1 MGSNNSKPSTTS
13 REPYRQAAAG
23 INARY
28 PDGLGHTR
36 TAAAIPGR
44 EDKAPEIVYLRQ
56 NDEGKYAY
64 DREYYDQM
72 EELAKKG
79 GAGVWDKK
87 PEGYRGIGNIDVRMR
102 EERERGGGGQCE
114 ERGDGRPRGQ
124 QGEESVPAGLREDM
138 GRKRVYAPAGI
149 GDKKGG
155 GGRRGHAPIGKV
167 HMDKERQAFVRRKN

>member
-13 REPYRQAAAG
+13 RGPYRQAAAG

-36 TAAAIPGR
+36 IAAAIPGR
-44 EDKAPEIVYLRQ
+44 KGKAPEIMYLRQ

-64 DREYYDQM
+64 DQEYYDQM

-87 PEGYRGIGNIDVRMR
+87 PEGYRGIGNID
-102 EERERGGGGQCE
+102 
-114 ERGDGRPRGQ
+114 

-138 GRKRVYAPAGI
+138 RRKRVYAPAGI